1 MTKEADRWSDFSLG
15 GSSGF
20 IFHRKLSLINA
31 FTVEKIFRNQ
41 KGHLL
46 IMVKLST
53 FDRLLPLYDF
63 IANTGW
69 LFEILVWGGFVL
81 FYQRLSPLNSMIFFL
96 HLKAHCH
103 SPGTNFGI
111 EVSCSL
117 SSDDISSL
125 PKITENSRSL
135 RQPLAPWGKFSVLWV
150 FQETFS
156 VSKGSASPSH
166 ILRRRSIFYCVY

>member
-53 FDRLLPLYDF
+53 FDRLLPLCDF

-69 LFEILVWGGFVL
+69 LFEILVWGVFVL
-81 FYQRLSPLNSMIFFL
+81 FYQRLSPLNSMIF
-96 HLKAHCH
+96 
-103 SPGTNFGI
+103 
-111 EVSCSL
+111 SC
-117 SSDDISSL
+117 
-125 PKITENSRSL
+125 T
-135 RQPLAPWGKFSVLWV
+135 
-150 FQETFS
+150 
-156 VSKGSASPSH
+156 
-166 ILRRRSIFYCVY
+166 